1 MALDYYHRERNEA
14 VFRKN
19 RSELAVDP
27 DEQADGIKGRFKK
40 ISRRLDRASRL
51 RSARAALRRWAN
63 GIWIAV
69 GVLGGSYLAIA
80 TTSPWPVSVTVRH
93 LLAAIN
99 CDVARAVGLGSAVR
113 GTPGYWPSRDA
124 DGDGIACEPWP
135 RTMRR

>member
-1 MALDYYHRERNEA
+1 MALDFYHRERNEA

-19 RSELAVDP
+19 RSELALDP
-27 DEQADGIKGRFKK
+27 DEQADGLKGRFKK
-40 ISRRLDRASRL
+40 ILRGPNRTLRL
-51 RSARAALRRWAN
+51 RRARGVLRRWAK

-69 GVLGGSYLAIA
+69 AVLGGGYLAIA

-99 CDVARAVGLGSAVR
+99 CDLARAVGLGSAGR
-113 GTPGYWPSRDA
+113 GTPGYWLGRDA
-124 DGDGIACEPWP
+124 DGDGIACEPRP